1 MTLCSFKRPST
12 WHAVV
17 AVLLQ
22 FFSWG
27 LITAPMITM
36 LNTTFGVS
44 TRNIY
49 LSAYYTSHNNE
60 RLMFTTRSLIVILF
74 QSKALMMNGV
84 IMAVKGGLSFLSAP
98 LIGSLSDV
106 WGRKLFLLITAFFT
120 CLPIPFLLVRK

>member
-1 MTLCSFKRPST
+1 MALCSFKQPST
-12 WHAVV
+12 CHAVI
-17 AVLLQ
+17 AVFLQ

-44 TRNIY
+44 TENSY
-49 LSAYYTSHNNE
+49 
-60 RLMFTTRSLIVILF
+60 FTKYKVSYVNSF

-84 IMAVKGGLSFLSAP
+84 IMAVKGFLSFLSAP

-106 WGRKLFLLITAFFT
+106 WGRKLFLLITALFT
-120 CLPIPFLLVRK
+120 CLPIPFLLVRKY

>member
-1 MTLCSFKRPST
+1 MALCSFKQPST
-12 WHAVV
+12 CHAVI
-17 AVLLQ
+17 AVFLQ

-44 TRNIY
+44 TEY
-49 LSAYYTSHNNE
+49 FTEYKLSPTNFNS
-60 RLMFTTRSLIVILF
+60 F

-84 IMAVKGGLSFLSAP
+84 IMAVKGFLSFLSAP

-106 WGRKLFLLITAFFT
+106 WGRKLFLLITALFT
-120 CLPIPFLLVRK
+120 CLPIPFLLVRKY

>member
-12 WHAVV
+12 CHAVV

-44 TRNIY
+44 THLEY
-49 LSAYYTSHNNE
+49 CHG
-60 RLMFTTRSLIVILF
+60 IV
-74 QSKALMMNGV
+74 
-84 IMAVKGGLSFLSAP
+84 
-98 LIGSLSDV
+98 
-106 WGRKLFLLITAFFT
+106 
-120 CLPIPFLLVRK
+120 